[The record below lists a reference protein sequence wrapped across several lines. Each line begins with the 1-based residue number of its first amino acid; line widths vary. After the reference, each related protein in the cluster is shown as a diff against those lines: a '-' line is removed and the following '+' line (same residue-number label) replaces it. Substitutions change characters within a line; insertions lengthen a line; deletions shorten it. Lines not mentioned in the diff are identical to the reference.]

1 MSAPRPIVI
10 IDTSVFLADAASPRR
25 SGAATQILRILPAVA
40 HIALCD
46 DIRRELFEKLTGDLE
61 WTHAE
66 VLDRYGV
73 VLDAATWVAP
83 VEERGDHLAFVKDDP
98 GDTMLVRVAEAIYSD
113 PEGLSLIAPG
123 QGRFIVSHNRRHVR
137 PGSNYAGF
145 LAVTPH
151 QLLRDLAK

>member
-1 MSAPRPIVI
+1 VI
-10 IDTSVFLADAASPRR
+10 IDTSAFLADAVSPGR
-25 SGAATQILRILPAVA
+25 SRAATQILRILRPAA

-61 WTHAE
+61 WTNAG
-66 VLDRYGV
+66 VLARHGV
-73 VLDAATWVAP
+73 VLGAATWVAP
-83 VEERGDHLAFVKDDP
+83 VEERGDHLAFVKGDP
-98 GDTMLVRVAEAIYSD
+98 DDTMLVRLAEAIYSD
-113 PEGLSLIAPG
+113 PEALGLIAPD

-151 QLLRDLAK
+151 QLLRDLAR